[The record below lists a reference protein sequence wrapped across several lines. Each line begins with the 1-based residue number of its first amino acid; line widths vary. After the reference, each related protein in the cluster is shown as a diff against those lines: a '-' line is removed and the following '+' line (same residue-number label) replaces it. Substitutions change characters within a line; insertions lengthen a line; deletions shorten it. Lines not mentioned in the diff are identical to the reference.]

1 MWQNEAAGTGGREK
15 SGRLFLFGQGK
26 IPGACK
32 ALRQP
37 ERSFCLLTMRDRRTE
52 IFSDPDGL
60 GAVSLTGSGRQDTD
74 MKFSHGFFCQC

>member
-1 MWQNEAAGTGGREK
+1 
-15 SGRLFLFGQGK
+15 
-26 IPGACK
+26 
-32 ALRQP
+32 
-37 ERSFCLLTMRDRRTE
+37 MRDRRTE